1 VLNPRAPITPL
12 RAYVARPSFVET
24 VKDMWNEE
32 VESGVRS
39 VQGWDLRRA
48 REGVEEVVGVVAGK
62 VRSELEKGK

>member
-1 VLNPRAPITPL
+1 
-12 RAYVARPSFVET
+12 
-24 VKDMWNEE
+24 MWNEE